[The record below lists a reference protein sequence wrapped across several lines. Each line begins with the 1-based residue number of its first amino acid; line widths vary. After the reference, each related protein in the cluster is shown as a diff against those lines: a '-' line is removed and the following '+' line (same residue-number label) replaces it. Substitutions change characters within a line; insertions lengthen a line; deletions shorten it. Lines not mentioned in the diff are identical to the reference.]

1 MNSQPAELVPDD
13 LPPPRI
19 RENLV
24 SGLLNSVEVRYSCR
38 VVMEYP
44 IEPGDRVCVT
54 WAGAPGAGS
63 YTSALFSVDGLRP
76 LEVGIGGALLVI
88 FNQGM
93 TVALSYTVIRGTSEP
108 VTSQPLILYVLP
120 VRQNDL
126 PRPLITQAPDF
137 GEGLVLDV
145 RALTEFT
152 LRINSWALQTR
163 DQYFWL
169 RLRGVNADGSD
180 FNEVYWRPPG
190 NVVGQSFSKGFYAQN
205 YSAVSLKGLMDRSTL
220 TLEFKAGLQGSQD
233 EAVAQRF
240 AHRNYIVRT
249 TASITPEPPKILSV
263 KNPLGQDIADGGNT
277 KYSTVTV
284 HGNAKAEEVEIY
296 NGEIYQGT
304 ANVVAGSW
312 QHQVTGLIDGPHVLT
327 AIVVDGDGEKSNRWT
342 INVELQDR
350 PLSIKEAFD
359 NLNLEPLAAT
369 DSLTAVVDDLEV
381 GDSVTVTWTAAAG
394 TPSAG
399 THTTNP
405 VIAGATRPLEIP
417 LPVPLVAFSVDKR
430 AEVTFTYT
438 RGASLPVTSQPFP
451 LNVLAIPSTALT
463 APVITQANGT
473 DELDLKDVKEGATLK
488 FGGWPHIAYRQRI
501 WLDLEGENAS
511 GGSENRSMWMGARNS
526 VHQNWVTTNGH
537 SIAIAYSYLR
547 LLAVGSKLFIR
558 FRVNLDQVP
567 DPATEMVFDVRE
579 YIVRST
585 A

>member
-1 MNSQPAELVPDD
+1 MNSQPAELVTAD
-13 LPPPRI
+13 LPPPYI
-19 RENLV
+19 RENRLP
-24 SGLLNSVEVRYSCR
+24 GLLDSVEVRYNCR

-44 IEPGDRVCVT
+44 MEPGDRVRVT

-63 YTSALFSVDGLRP
+63 YTSAFFSVDGLRP

-93 TVALSYTVIRGTSEP
+93 TVALSYTVMRGSAEP

-120 VRQNDL
+120 VTQNDL
-126 PRPLITQAPDF
+126 PRPFITQAPDS
-137 GEGLVLDV
+137 GEGLALDV
-145 RALTEFT
+145 RDLTEFT

-180 FNEVYWRPPG
+180 FNEVYWRPPD

-205 YSAVSLKGLMDRSTL
+205 YPAVRLKGLKDRSTL
-220 TLEFKAGLQGSQD
+220 TLMLKAGLQGSQD
-233 EAVAQRF
+233 EALAQKF

-263 KNPLGQDIADGGNT
+263 KDPLGQDIANGGNT
-277 KYSTVTV
+277 KYSTATV
-284 HGNAKAEEVEIY
+284 HGSAKAEEVEIF
-296 NGEIYQGT
+296 NGETPQGT

-312 QHQVTGLIDGPHVLT
+312 QHPVNGLIDGQNVLT

-350 PLSIKEAFD
+350 PLSIKEAPD
-359 NLNLEPLAAT
+359 NLNLDPLAAT
-369 DSLTAVVDDLEV
+369 DSLTAVVDDLEA
-381 GDSVTVTWTAAAG
+381 GDSVTVTWTAASG

-405 VIAGATRPLEIP
+405 VIAGATRPLEIS
-417 LPVPLVAFSVDKR
+417 LPKSLVAFSVGKK
-430 AEVTFTYT
+430 AQITFTYT
-438 RGASLPVTSQPFP
+438 LGASPPVTSQPFS
-451 LNVLAIPSTALT
+451 LNVLAIPSTALI

-473 DELDLKDVKEGATLK
+473 DELDLKDVMAGATLT
-488 FGGWPHIAYRQRI
+488 FGGWPHIAIGQRI

-511 GGSENRSMWMGARNS
+511 GGSHNLIVWTGARNS
-526 VHQNWVTTNGH
+526 VHRNWVTTNGH
-537 SIAIAYSYLR
+537 SITIAYSYLR
-547 LLAVGSKLFIR
+547 LLAVGSTLSIR
-558 FRVNLDQVP
+558 FRVNMDQVP
-567 DPATEMVFDVRE
+567 DPATVQPFDVRE
-579 YIVRST
+579 YIVRAT
-585 A
+585 P